1 MKYKKYPKYKDSGVE
16 WIGEIPE
23 GWNTK
28 RIRYCL
34 ENHKQGFYSEEEY
47 IDDGVKLVRITDIDD
62 LGNINFQKMPFVKI
76 STNDENSFK
85 VNNGD
90 FLFARSGTIG
100 RFGLAE
106 NVERS
111 VFASYLIRF
120 RFNNF
125 SPNFLKLVFL
135 SDYFKESLISSLHGG
150 ANKNIHAEN
159 IKEINIVFP
168 ISIKEQD
175 SIFECVDPKLLSFD
189 ELIAKSKEQIT
200 ILEEKKQA
208 TINEAVTKGLDPS
221 VPMKD
226 SGVEWI
232 GEIPEGWEVRKLKFL
247 AKRIQTGSTPPTN
260 NLQYYENGK
269 IDWYSPGDFNG
280 NIILKNSDKKINQI
294 AIQDGKARL
303 FEKNSVLLIGIGATT
318 GKTALVDRDFST
330 NQQINVISFRSNF
343 NYKFGVY
350 FLSTLE
356 RNLRENSNKA
366 TLPIFTQSQTKK
378 IIMTLPPKEEQD
390 QISEFLDKQT
400 SQFDELITK
409 SKQQIT
415 ILEEKRQALIT
426 AAVTGKIDV
435 RN

>member
-1 MKYKKYPKYKDSGVE
+1 
-16 WIGEIPE
+16 
-23 GWNTK
+23 
-28 RIRYCL
+28 
-34 ENHKQGFYSEEEY
+34 
-47 IDDGVKLVRITDIDD
+47 
-62 LGNINFQKMPFVKI
+62 
-76 STNDENSFK
+76 
-85 VNNGD
+85 
-90 FLFARSGTIG
+90 
-100 RFGLAE
+100 
-106 NVERS
+106 
-111 VFASYLIRF
+111 
-120 RFNNF
+120 
-125 SPNFLKLVFL
+125 
-135 SDYFKESLISSLHGG
+135 
-150 ANKNIHAEN
+150 
-159 IKEINIVFP
+159 
-168 ISIKEQD
+168 
-175 SIFECVDPKLLSFD
+175 
-189 ELIAKSKEQIT
+189 IT

-400 SQFDELITK
+400 SQFDEL
-409 SKQQIT
+409 
-415 ILEEKRQALIT
+415 
-426 AAVTGKIDV
+426 
-435 RN
+435 